1 MLSVNYSSVK
11 LEKKFYFN
19 TLHNKL
25 VCKNKNHAN
34 GSSLLGMKGKI
45 YEDV

>member
-1 MLSVNYSSVK
+1 MLYVNYSSVK
-11 LEKKFYFN
+11 LEKKLYFDM
-19 TLHNKL
+19 LHNKL

-34 GSSLLGMKGKI
+34 GSRLLGMKGKI